1 VPVRTIYVACPASV
15 ETGGPE
21 ALHQLC
27 HAINSGGYRICGD
40 GDSGD
45 GDDDGD
51 DRDGMGENIVRAYML
66 YLRERGGGGVEHVAS
81 SRARPSRYH
90 RYDAPPAT
98 HPPGTTR
105 GWGEDHL
112 PSESTVAATPTTAA
126 EGVGNGVGDDGRRRR
141 CRRHSSEMVIWP
153 ECWTHLID
161 SLQPPN
167 DDDFEGGESEEGDGT
182 GRGQRFPE
190 YQIAIWWLSV
200 DNNRGRFA
208 PRDFATRGDVLH
220 LAQSAYAREHV
231 HFGLRSRP
239 AAAGGEGGNR
249 DDELDDD
256 DDGGEGETGGGGGG
270 DRPAAVPAVIDL
282 TEYVSR
288 PSSSSGSCHPP
299 AASSVR
305 DVDVAYNPAKGMHY
319 TDEIV
324 RRARGG
330 GVGRRTGGGGG
341 GGDGD
346 GALRFAPIGNGPDG
360 RGRMTGEE
368 VAALLGRS
376 KVVRER
382 FLFFQVGGGGVVG
395 ARDAWPPPPPPPP
408 PPGMPPTLT
417 HPSNA
422 RMRHSFLPFK

>member
-98 HPPGTTR
+98 HPPGTTTR
-105 GWGEDHL
+105 WGEDHL
-112 PSESTVAATPTTAA
+112 PSESTVAATPATAA
-126 EGVGNGVGDDGRRRR
+126 EGVGNGVDDGRRRRR

-182 GRGQRFPE
+182 GRGQRFPD

-256 DDGGEGETGGGGGG
+256 DDGGEGET
-270 DRPAAVPAVIDL
+270 A
-282 TEYVSR
+282 
-288 PSSSSGSCHPP
+288 
-299 AASSVR
+299 
-305 DVDVAYNPAKGMHY
+305 
-319 TDEIV
+319 
-324 RRARGG
+324 
-330 GVGRRTGGGGG
+330 
-341 GGDGD
+341 
-346 GALRFAPIGNGPDG
+346 
-360 RGRMTGEE
+360 
-368 VAALLGRS
+368 
-376 KVVRER
+376 
-382 FLFFQVGGGGVVG
+382 
-395 ARDAWPPPPPPPP
+395 PPPSP
-408 PPGMPPTLT
+408 
-417 HPSNA
+417 
-422 RMRHSFLPFK
+422 R